1 MPSKVRLKNLRNV
14 NKGYLNILTLF
25 RISFSTCV
33 SYSRIQNNFYFMAE
47 AEKYFYVT
55 EVEVNLNSRS
65 RDCIFLLRY
74 KSGKFIQDIYTGF
87 YIRPLCTPNKF
98 IPPQVLTCQIF
109 SKLGIVNH
117 QENSIKII
125 PLKIILACPQI
136 QNETLLL
143 APLQQCSCTC
153 SRCSLRYIHPIPRE
167 AVRRTKTQIHKSV
180 KMTKWLWGN
189 VE

>member
-1 MPSKVRLKNLRNV
+1 MD
-14 NKGYLNILTLF
+14 
-25 RISFSTCV
+25 
-33 SYSRIQNNFYFMAE
+33 
-47 AEKYFYVT
+47 
-55 EVEVNLNSRS
+55 VNLNSRS

-125 PLKIILACPQI
+125 PLEIILACPQI
-136 QNETLLL
+136 QNRTLLL
-143 APLQQCSCTC
+143 APLQQCSC
-153 SRCSLRYIHPIPRE
+153 SRRSPIYIHPIPRE
-167 AVRRTKTQIHKSV
+167 AVRRTNAQKHKSV
-180 KMTKWLWGN
+180 KMTKWLWGVLN
-189 VE
+189 DQ

>member
-1 MPSKVRLKNLRNV
+1 MLRLNWRKKYCPSEN
-14 NKGYLNILTLF
+14 
-25 RISFSTCV
+25 
-33 SYSRIQNNFYFMAE
+33 
-47 AEKYFYVT
+47 YFYVA
-55 EVEVNLNSRS
+55 ELDVNLNSRS

-117 QENSIKII
+117 QESSIKII
-125 PLKIILACPQI
+125 PLEIIPACPQL

-143 APLQQCSCTC
+143 APLQQCFW
-153 SRCSLRYIHPIPRE
+153 SRCSPIYIHPIPRE
-167 AVRRTKTQIHKSV
+167 AVRRTNAQIHKSV
-180 KMTKWLWGN
+180 KMTKWLWGD

>member
-1 MPSKVRLKNLRNV
+1 MD
-14 NKGYLNILTLF
+14 
-25 RISFSTCV
+25 
-33 SYSRIQNNFYFMAE
+33 
-47 AEKYFYVT
+47 
-55 EVEVNLNSRS
+55 VNLNSRS

-125 PLKIILACPQI
+125 PLEIILACPQI
-136 QNETLLL
+136 QNEILLL
-143 APLQQCSCTC
+143 APLQQCSC
-153 SRCSLRYIHPIPRE
+153 SRCSLRYSNSRDPIQE
-167 AVRRTKTQIHKSV
+167 IASGGATCISDGIISFTLKVCVHISFQ
-180 KMTKWLWGN
+180 
-189 VE
+189 